1 MRARIAA
8 LLAVAALLAA
18 ACGDDSDQASDAD
31 PAVSAPTTT
40 EPEPAAACGEDDG
53 GDEGGDGDEV
63 TLSVNTID
71 FAFDPAAYTIS
82 ACEETTVQV
91 VNEAADVHTWVVMKP
106 GASVEDYIESYP
118 HPGLVPGSDG
128 SSEDVLAKA
137 SASGGTEGTPVTFTI
152 PEAGTYQVI
161 CDLADH
167 LEKGMEAELVVE

>member
-1 MRARIAA
+1 MRRLLLLIAIGT
-8 LLAVAALLAA
+8 LLLA
-18 ACGDDSDQASDAD
+18 ACGDDSDEASDAD

-40 EPEPAAACGEDDG
+40 EPEPAAACEDDEG
-53 GDEGGDGDEV
+53 GDEGGGGDEV

-106 GASVEDYIESYP
+106 GASVEDYIDTYP
-118 HPGLVPGSDG
+118 RPGLIPGTDNST
-128 SSEDVLAKA
+128 EDTLARA
-137 SASGGTEGTPVTFTI
+137 SAAGGTEGTPVTFTI

>member
-40 EPEPAAACGEDDG
+40 EPEPAAACGDDDG
-53 GDEGGDGDEV
+53 GDEGGGGDEG
-63 TLSVNTID
+63 TLSVNAID

-128 SSEDVLAKA
+128 SSEDVLVKA

-152 PEAGTYQVI
+152 QEAGTYQVI
-161 CDLADH
+161 CDIPGH
-167 LEKGMEAELVVE
+167 LEDGMEGELVVE